1 MKQFWMVWN
10 LNGRAPMFQHDS
22 ENSATCE
29 AERLAL
35 ANPGL
40 TFVVLQA
47 ICARKSDTMQRL
59 DLRGIDDEIPF

>member
-10 LNGRAPMFQHDS
+10 YAGGTPHYQHQS
-22 ENSATCE
+22 EQEAIAE
-29 AERLAL
+29 AERLASR
-35 ANPGL
+35 NPGQS
-40 TFVVLQA
+40 FIVLEA